1 MFCWNCGKE
10 IEDGSKFC
18 MYCGTVLEGG
28 DQPAPKAED
37 AAPAARPVIE
47 EERDTIWGRGD
58 ASDKPAYKKP
68 AAPAAP
74 AGDGG
79 AAPRPARP
87 AAPKGG
93 VQFNKDNLDTILALV
108 GCALLL
114 ICTFLPF
121 AGVKGYS
128 EGDVS
133 LMAKATNHVGFIVIV
148 YAALAAAA
156 VYFKQTLVYYAM
168 TICSVV
174 FAIYEASSLGGT
186 EIGYGYSMAYKV
198 GFWFMII
205 AVVLMVA
212 GAVMMYMNKGKKK

>member
-28 DQPAPKAED
+28 DQPLPKAED
-37 AAPAARPVIE
+37 AAPAAKPVIE

-68 AAPAAP
+68 AAPA
-74 AGDGG
+74 GDSG

-121 AGVKGYS
+121 LGVKGYS

-133 LMAKATNHVGFIVIV
+133 LMAKSSNYVGFIVIV

-168 TICSVV
+168 TICAVV
-174 FAIYEASSLGGT
+174 FFIYEASASSGDV
-186 EIGYGYSMAYKV
+186 YGYTMAHKV
-198 GFWFMII
+198 GFWFMLI
-205 AVVLMVA
+205 AVVLMAA